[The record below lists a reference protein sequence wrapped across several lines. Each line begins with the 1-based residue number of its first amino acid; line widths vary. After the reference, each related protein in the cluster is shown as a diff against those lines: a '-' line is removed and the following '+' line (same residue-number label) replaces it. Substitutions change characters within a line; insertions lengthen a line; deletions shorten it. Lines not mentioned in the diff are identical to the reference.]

1 MTDTSPFDNLQHQL
15 LGLLVGHPALHHQAE
30 RIFESF
36 RATHQGKRV
45 LIPRRITE
53 QESARLKELVDAG
66 YSVSYACRLL
76 NLPQNGIVRQRA
88 GFLP

>member
-1 MTDTSPFDNLQHQL
+1 M
-15 LGLLVGHPALHHQAE
+15 
-30 RIFESF
+30 
-36 RATHQGKRV
+36 

>member
-1 MTDTSPFDNLQHQL
+1 MSDPFEQLQHQV
-15 LGLLVGHPALHHQAE
+15 LGLLTDEPAIKRQAE

-45 LIPRRITE
+45 LVPRKITE

-76 NLPQNGIVRQRA
+76 NLPQNGITRQRA
-88 GFLP
+88 NFL